1 MEKIIDIIDSIAY
14 EKGLKVSDV
23 ENALKESLI
32 KTAEKMQ
39 DDTLVYEAAIDREN
53 RELKLSQKIEVIA
66 NDDVRLTGE
75 AREEQNEWEKENGV
89 EGKLINKENFLSVS
103 EAKDIDS
110 DLDVGDFLNYDLEF
124 ESMGRNANYTFF

>member
-39 DDTLVYEAAIDREN
+39 DDSLNYEADIDRVN
-53 RELKLSQKIEVIA
+53 KELKLSQKIEVVA
-66 NDDVRLTGE
+66 NDDIKLTGE
-75 AREEQNEWEKENGV
+75 AREEQNDWEKENDV
-89 EGKLINKENFLSVS
+89 EARLINPENFLSISHSLV
-103 EAKDIDS
+103 
-110 DLDVGDFLNYDLEF
+110 
-124 ESMGRNANYTFF
+124 